1 MGLFSKKKGAEMSD
15 SILLGNTEF
24 VFDSKLGFYVGE
36 WIVWERKTKILLEIK
51 STEGNIGGIIL
62 EKINWINGHK
72 NIIIQS
78 FLEENDDYIDTV
90 NEMIEDGALEAD
102 GKISEDEF
110 VKALFVNN
118 VTVFV
123 NGIETGFYI
132 DLDAEPDYFMGHLAC
147 IEKHKRQ
154 ILRKGQRPQRHQK
167 GDKYLCQP
175 GAESGTSWKMITCAR
190 RSGATS
196 SILPPV
202 TAKVLTMRAGQPFA
216 WTVWKYCGATTTP
229 ISRMCGRNFI
239 TCGPQR

>member
-1 MGLFSKKKGAEMSD
+1 MGLFSKKKNAEMSD
-15 SILLGNTEF
+15 RILLGNTEF

-51 STEGNIGGIIL
+51 STEGNIGGIVL

-78 FLEENDDYIDTV
+78 FLEANDDYIDTV

-147 IEKHKRQ
+147 MEIDCQYRIE
-154 ILRKGQRPQRHQK
+154 
-167 GDKYLCQP
+167 
-175 GAESGTSWKMITCAR
+175 
-190 RSGATS
+190 
-196 SILPPV
+196 
-202 TAKVLTMRAGQPFA
+202 AG
-216 WTVWKYCGATTTP
+216 GLN
-229 ISRMCGRNFI
+229 G
-239 TCGPQR
+239 